1 VIWTGEGP
9 LPALALSLARS
20 GASEASSPDL
30 LTRRLLPLAGALL
43 LVLIVFQQMQR
54 ARAPGQ
60 GSVVMRY
67 GLGRRLQAAVVGLGY
82 PALLLALG
90 TVIFSAQG
98 PLMPRSS
105 QAAASPA
112 SGSHSV
118 EPTPR
123 PPALLAPDPHAV
135 ILEAGDLSG
144 GFHVQR
150 AKPVAFIS
158 AGDSYP
164 SWDVVYEPNSAVQ
177 GGEYLLAESL
187 VVVFS
192 NVPVAAGA
200 WEARVAANRAS
211 RAQEYVPLSKVG
223 DQVAVWVEKIAN
235 SPDYVVIR
243 VTWRYINVVS
253 EVAILTPASSPR
265 PERALQLANV
275 QQDRLKK
282 RSPAVQTLPTQHP
295 A

>member
-1 VIWTGEGP
+1 VISNGEGP
-9 LPALALSLARS
+9 LLALASSLAGS
-20 GASEASSPDL
+20 GAWQNSSPDL

-54 ARAPGQ
+54 AKAPGR

-67 GLGRRLQAAVVGLGY
+67 GLGRRVQAAVVGLGY

-90 TVIFSAQG
+90 TVVFSAQG

-105 QAAASPA
+105 QAA
-112 SGSHSV
+112 GSVSANRPV
-118 EPTPR
+118 APTPQA
-123 PPALLAPDPHAV
+123 PALLAPDPHTV
-135 ILEAGDLSG
+135 ILNAGDLSG

-211 RAQEYVPLSKVG
+211 KAQEYVPLSKLG

-243 VTWRYINVVS
+243 VTWRYVNVVS

-265 PERALQLANV
+265 PERALQLAKI
-275 QQDRLKK
+275 QQDRLKT
-282 RSPAVQTLPTQHP
+282 RAPAVQTLPTQHP

>member
-1 VIWTGEGP
+1 VISNGEGP
-9 LPALALSLARS
+9 LLALASSLAGS
-20 GASEASSPDL
+20 GAWQNSSPDL

-54 ARAPGQ
+54 AKAPGR

-67 GLGRRLQAAVVGLGY
+67 GLGRRVQAAVVGLGY
-82 PALLLALG
+82 PALLLARG
-90 TVIFSAQG
+90 TVVFSAQG

-105 QAAASPA
+105 QAA
-112 SGSHSV
+112 GSVSANRPV
-118 EPTPR
+118 APTPQA
-123 PPALLAPDPHAV
+123 PALLAPDPHTV
-135 ILEAGDLSG
+135 ILNAGDLSG

-211 RAQEYVPLSKVG
+211 KAQEYVPLSKVG

-243 VTWRYINVVS
+243 VTWRYVNVVS

-265 PERALQLANV
+265 PERALQLAKI
-275 QQDRLKK
+275 QQDRLKT
-282 RSPAVQTLPTQHP
+282 RAPAVQTLPTQHP